1 MTQVDDKFDF
11 YRQTITLERE
21 FVRPT
26 ISPSSQSQLGF
37 GNSCNLVGR
46 CKNLL
51 ATVDI
56 MLHCKSIHMEKYD

>member
-1 MTQVDDKFDF
+1 VNIICYKFYF
-11 YRQTITLERE
+11 YRHNITLVRE
-21 FVRPT
+21 FVGLRL
-26 ISPSSQSQLGF
+26 SPSSQSQLGF

-46 CKNLL
+46 CKNLV